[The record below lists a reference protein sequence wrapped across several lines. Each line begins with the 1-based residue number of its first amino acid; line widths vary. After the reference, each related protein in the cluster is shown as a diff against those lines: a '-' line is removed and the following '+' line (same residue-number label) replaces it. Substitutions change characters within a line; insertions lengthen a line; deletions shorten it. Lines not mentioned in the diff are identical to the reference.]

1 MQSPAQHDPR
11 GLEVLLRA
19 AHATIASNGQVP
31 LPHGYSFLEIALAVS
46 LSLKEN
52 EDEPDVNAATW
63 NVTRRRMQ
71 RDSLLVIRRVLA
83 SEDPLVAGTTSVE
96 AVLLPLLLKAA
107 TNFQRWATFEVD
119 AEHDLLP
126 LHMNQLAIDTAVEL
140 LRRIGEDHS
149 TSDTKPKKP
158 GWELLSE
165 TLARLV
171 SILKGL

>member
-1 MQSPAQHDPR
+1 M
-11 GLEVLLRA
+11 
-19 AHATIASNGQVP
+19 
-31 LPHGYSFLEIALAVS
+31 
-46 LSLKEN
+46 
-52 EDEPDVNAATW
+52 NAATW